1 MQFYCE
7 SNQEI
12 LDTVIQ
18 AYRLSEAVCIPS
30 MVCLD
35 GVYLSYLSET
45 VEAIA
50 CPQADYVHDKGWGYD
65 ACQRSKCAWWDS
77 ANPIQRFTIAIRLAP

>member
-1 MQFYCE
+1 YCE

-18 AYRLSEAVCIPS
+18 AYKISESISIPS

-45 VEAIA
+45 VDIPEED
-50 CPQADYVHDKGWGYD
+50 QVDKYL
-65 ACQRSKCAWWDS
+65 
-77 ANPIQRFTIAIRLAP
+77 PPY